1 MEKDASSLPNRT
13 VVSDKT
19 SFLKKKTNPWVSI
32 GFLAFLLVVWEIV
45 CRLGYIPPLFMPA
58 PSDILQEGIKVV
70 RSGEL
75 YHHVIASLVRITW
88 GFVIACTAGLFVG
101 IITAFFRTADD
112 MGTPLLAALYP
123 IPKIAILPLL
133 ILWLGIG
140 EASKVAVIALGV
152 FFPFVIN
159 VYAGVKHV
167 DILLVK
173 AAISLGSSRA
183 SIVRKVLMPAI
194 LPMIFAGMKMGIG
207 IALLLVVAAEMVA
220 ADSGIGYMIL
230 HAADLMNTKRL
241 MVGLICLSCLGLFF
255 NWLFVKL
262 EAICIPWK

>member
-1 MEKDASSLPNRT
+1 
-13 VVSDKT
+13 VIDKT
-19 SFLKKKTNPWVSI
+19 SFLLKKANSWVSI
-32 GFLAFLLVVWEIV
+32 GFISALLVLWEIM
-45 CRLGYIPPLFMPA
+45 CNLGYIPPLFLPA
-58 PSDILQEGIKVV
+58 PSDILKESISVV
-70 RSGEL
+70 KSGEL
-75 YHHVIASLVRITW
+75 FHHIFTSMVRITL
-88 GFVIACTAGLFVG
+88 GFLVACIAGLSVG
-101 IITAFFRTADD
+101 IITAFFRTADA
-112 MGTPLLAALYP
+112 MGTPFLAMLYP

-167 DILLVK
+167 DTLLVK

-194 LPMIFAGMKMGIG
+194 LPTIFASMKLGIG
-207 IALLLVVAAEMVA
+207 TALLLVVAAEMVA
-220 ADSGIGYMIL
+220 ADAGIGYMIL
-230 HAADLMNTKRL
+230 HAADLMKTKTL

-255 NWLFVKL
+255 NWLFTKL